1 MEDDTARQIIQE
13 MEATAERH
21 RLIVAH
27 LRSQIIQWKNIAGG
41 LAECLVE
48 QMDDPA
54 SDHDLYAQF
63 MQGTPEQAQRIR
75 RDAHIKQIHD
85 YARALKYDGGELDSA
100 IHLGEF
106 LNRMEL

>member
-1 MEDDTARQIIQE
+1 MEEDFARQIIQE
-13 MEATAERH
+13 MEKTSDTY

-27 LRSQIIQWKNIAGG
+27 LRSQIVQWKNIAGG

-48 QMDDPA
+48 QMDDPE
-54 SDHDLYAQF
+54 SDNA
-63 MQGTPEQAQRIR
+63 E
-75 RDAHIKQIHD
+75 HIKQIHN
-85 YARALKYDGGELDSA
+85 YARALQYDGGELDSA

>member
-1 MEDDTARQIIQE
+1 MEDETARQIMQE
-13 MEATAERH
+13 MEATADGH

-48 QMDDPA
+48 QMDDPE
-54 SDHDLYAQF
+54 SDNAQ
-63 MQGTPEQAQRIR
+63 
-75 RDAHIKQIHD
+75 HIKQIHD
-85 YARALKYDGGELDSA
+85 FARALKYDGGELDSA

-106 LNRMEL
+106 LNKMSL

>member
-41 LAECLVE
+41 LAEYLVE

-54 SDHDLYAQF
+54 SDNAF
-63 MQGTPEQAQRIR
+63 
-75 RDAHIKQIHD
+75 HIKQIHD
-85 YARALKYDGGELDSA
+85 YARALHYDGGELDSA

-106 LNRMEL
+106 LNKMDL

>member
-13 MEATAERH
+13 MEATSERH

-27 LRSQIIQWKNIAGG
+27 LRSQIITWKTIAGG

-54 SDHDLYAQF
+54 SDNAEH
-63 MQGTPEQAQRIR
+63 IR
-75 RDAHIKQIHD
+75 QIHN

>member
-1 MEDDTARQIIQE
+1 MEDDTARQILQE
-13 MEATAERH
+13 MEATSETYRS
-21 RLIVAH
+21 IIAH
-27 LRSQIIQWKNIAGG
+27 LRSQIIRWKNIAGG

-54 SDHDLYAQF
+54 SDNAF
-63 MQGTPEQAQRIR
+63 
-75 RDAHIKQIHD
+75 HIQKIHD
-85 YARALKYDGGELDSA
+85 YARALNYDGGELDSA

>member
-1 MEDDTARQIIQE
+1 MEDDTARQIMLE

-27 LRSQIIQWKNIAGG
+27 LRSQIITWKNIAGG

-48 QMDDPA
+48 QMDDPE
-54 SDHDLYAQF
+54 SDNAF
-63 MQGTPEQAQRIR
+63 
-75 RDAHIKQIHD
+75 HIKQIHD
-85 YARALKYDGGELDSA
+85 YARALQYDGGELDSA

-106 LNRMEL
+106 LNKTEL

>member
-1 MEDDTARQIIQE
+1 MEDETARQIMQE

-27 LRSQIIQWKNIAGG
+27 LRSQIITWKNIAGG

-54 SDHDLYAQF
+54 SDNAF
-63 MQGTPEQAQRIR
+63 
-75 RDAHIKQIHD
+75 HIKQIHD

-106 LNRMEL
+106 LNKMEL

>member
-13 MEATAERH
+13 MEATSERH

-27 LRSQIIQWKNIAGG
+27 LRSQIVTWKNIAGG

-48 QMDDPA
+48 QMDDPE
-54 SDHDLYAQF
+54 SDNQF
-63 MQGTPEQAQRIR
+63 
-75 RDAHIKQIHD
+75 HIKQIHN
-85 YARALKYDGGELDSA
+85 YARALQYDGGELDSA

-106 LNRMEL
+106 LNKMEL

>member
-1 MEDDTARQIIQE
+1 MEEDFARQIIQE
-13 MEATAERH
+13 MEQTADTN

-48 QMDDPA
+48 QMDDPR
-54 SDHDLYAQF
+54 SDNQF
-63 MQGTPEQAQRIR
+63 
-75 RDAHIKQIHD
+75 HIKQIHD
-85 YARALKYDGGELDSA
+85 YARALQYDGGELDSA

-106 LNRMEL
+106 LNKIKL